1 MAQPTFVPITEA
13 DQVRS
18 ARRLS
23 VPKGWTADRPA
34 DLVGPARP
42 AGTRHGTPGPDQGFA
57 MRLARRFEDRLKLTD
72 AEDLEDVIAGGALLA
87 SKRGGLLGRAPCV
100 YDLDAAFS
108 LFGFLVAS
116 PPTALVT
123 ERRKLF
129 ASVSREYVAQRALV
143 DAVPD
148 ETLLMAADLLA
159 ARLGEW
165 QSLLLRAPSP
175 GAPPAIA

>member
-13 DQVRS
+13 DQVRG

-23 VPKGWTADRPA
+23 VPGGWTADRPA

-42 AGTRHGTPGPDQGFA
+42 TGIRHGTPGPDQGFA

-72 AEDLEDVIAGGALLA
+72 AEDLEDVVAGGALLA

-100 YDLDAAFS
+100 YDLDTAFAM
-108 LFGFLVAS
+108 FGFLVAA
-116 PPTALVT
+116 PPPDLVV

-129 ASVSREYVAQRALV
+129 ASVSRDYVAQRALV

-148 ETLLMAADLLA
+148 EALLMAADQLT

-165 QSLLLRAPSP
+165 PSLLLRSPS
-175 GAPPAIA
+175 AKS